1 MKDNRRKLRRR
12 RKFVRN
18 IKRTVRSILL
28 MPGKIPPIDLRTVDF
43 CMKLCETVGIVFVG
57 TLIATLIG
65 NSSVVSV
72 INLIAGFVFAG
83 LLLFIKLADI
93 QDRLVRLEM
102 ADYIYIR

>member
-1 MKDNRRKLRRR
+1 MKDNRRKIRRR

-18 IKRTVRSILL
+18 FKRTIRSILL
-28 MPGKIPPIDLRTVDF
+28 MPGKIPPIDIRTVDL
-43 CMKLCETVGIVFVG
+43 CMKLCEGVGLVFVG

-65 NSSVVSV
+65 KGGLVSVV
-72 INLIAGFVFAG
+72 NLISGLAFAG